1 MLLKRQILQRSPL
14 ARHVHSRLF
23 RSCHN
28 EAHFVSCAL
37 VVCHVVSSV
46 SSRRTFGTL
55 SRACSD
61 TEVVMPSYSTVPQ
74 HTQQLRCGLETRF
87 AIVVASSSRGV
98 SNGFCSFAALC
109 CWPIPCS
116 EASPSPAL
124 TTAFASAIPTHKG
137 SRTTQRPQRR
147 RFLRPGHDLLNGLA
161 GKAKAPSTR

>member
-1 MLLKRQILQRSPL
+1 M

-61 TEVVMPSYSTVPQ
+61 TEVVMPSYSTVPR

-98 SNGFCSFAALC
+98 QQWFLLLC
-109 CWPIPCS
+109 CPLLLAHSLLRGITVAGPHNRIRVRN
-116 EASPSPAL
+116 PD
-124 TTAFASAIPTHKG
+124 
-137 SRTTQRPQRR
+137 TQRPQRR

-161 GKAKAPSTR
+161 GKAKALSTR